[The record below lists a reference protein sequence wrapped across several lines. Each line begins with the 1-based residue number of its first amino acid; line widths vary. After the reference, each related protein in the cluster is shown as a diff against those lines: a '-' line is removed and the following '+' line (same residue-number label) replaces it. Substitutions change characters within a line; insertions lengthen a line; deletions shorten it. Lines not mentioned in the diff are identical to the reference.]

1 MSKINL
7 AKQVSLETYL
17 HDEFGLEFSF
27 KPNGWSNSVKCPLT
41 HLHEDAGSSFGFNRD
56 KGYYKCHGHH
66 EYDHGDI
73 VNFVAAQHGVSLG
86 RAAHI
91 IIEKYKLAE
100 GATNVR
106 PLVRK
111 ARKPSRSAADACDD
125 IDIDEIIAQVRAE
138 KEKAIG

>member
-17 HDEFGLEFSF
+17 NDEFGLEFSF
-27 KPNGWSNSVKCPLT
+27 KPNGWSNSIKCPLT
-41 HLHEDAGSSFGFNRD
+41 RVHVDSGSNFGFNCE
-56 KGYYKCHGHH
+56 KNYYKCHAHH
-66 EYDHGDI
+66 EFDHGDI

-86 RAAHI
+86 RAANL

-106 PLVRK
+106 SLVRR
-111 ARKPSRSAADACDD
+111 ARKPSRSAADPCDD

-138 KEKAIG
+138 KEKATG